1 MEYAVQFD
9 VKITDG
15 VCTVLETH
23 SGFDGRD
30 YYLNDSSQLYIDIP
44 VSEKKEPDPR
54 VRHLFTSLLQGFR
67 DPEAIFSGEITPRV
81 CAERRGMV

>member
-44 VSEKKEPDPR
+44 VSGKK
-54 VRHLFTSLLQGFR
+54 G
-67 DPEAIFSGEITPRV
+67 A
-81 CAERRGMV
+81 